1 MQLAKVIGNV
11 VATQKDEELNG
22 HKLLLVVPYDPKDE
36 IFGETRIAIDTV
48 GAGNGEMVILV
59 SGSSAR
65 NRFANNP
72 PIDLA
77 IVGIIDEIEMSGQY
91 D

>member
-11 VATQKDEELNG
+11 VATQKDESLNG
-22 HKLLLVVPYDPKDE
+22 YKLLLVSPFDPKDKSYR
-36 IFGETRIAIDTV
+36 ETRIAVDTV
-48 GAGNGEMVILV
+48 GAGNGETVIIV

-65 NRFANNP
+65 TRFTDNP

-77 IVGIIDEIEMSGQY
+77 IVGIIDDIEMSIQ
-91 D
+91 DE